1 MKIIKRLEFGLPY
14 AITGTIHCNNGEK
27 NCFNMEGR
35 YIKHFLKKFYFSCSE
50 GTVYITDNDNNEIIP
65 IKRFRLKEKDFLSI
79 ITHKLHLSKIYSPEM
94 GNLSFVL
101 TDVEEPYVIPMG
113 LFKDLFSIDF
123 SNSAEVRDTA
133 YLFNYLYTRIVVDQM
148 ESRYVNDSVMILD
161 QYESSPED
169 IQTLDEI
176 RALFKNNPEK
186 VSGEMIK
193 DALKLL

>member
-14 AITGTIHCNNGEK
+14 AITGTIHCNNEEK

-50 GTVYITDNDNNEIIP
+50 GTVYIIDNENNKIVP

-79 ITHKLHLSKIYSPEM
+79 ITHKINLNKIYSPEM

-123 SNSAEVRDTA
+123 SNQTEVRDTA

-148 ESRYVNDSVMILD
+148 ESRYVNDSIMILD

-176 RALFKNNPEK
+176 KAIFKDDPEK

-193 DALKLL
+193 AALELL